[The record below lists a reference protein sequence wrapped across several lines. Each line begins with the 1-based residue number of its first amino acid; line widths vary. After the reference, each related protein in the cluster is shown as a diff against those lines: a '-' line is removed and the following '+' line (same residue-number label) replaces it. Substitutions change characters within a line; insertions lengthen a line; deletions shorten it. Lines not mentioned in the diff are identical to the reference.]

1 MAFQSDANPRDFA
14 LRATYALALL
24 KAGKNK
30 EALTLLENCEP
41 DIFVPALPPHHKAIV
56 AIALAA
62 NGRQKEALGAI
73 STVPPQQLSV
83 QEIELVRSYLAE
95 PESTPTPTPA
105 MPKKEA
111 PKKK

>member
-1 MAFQSDANPRDFA
+1 VRV
-14 LRATYALALL
+14 LAVN
-24 KAGKNK
+24 AQG

-41 DIFVPALPPHHKAIV
+41 DVFVPALPPHHKAIV

-62 NGRQKEALGAI
+62 NGRQNEALGAI

-83 QEIELVRSYLAE
+83 QEFELVRSYLAE
-95 PESTPTPTPA
+95 PESTPTPAAKPE
-105 MPKKEA
+105 PKKKEA